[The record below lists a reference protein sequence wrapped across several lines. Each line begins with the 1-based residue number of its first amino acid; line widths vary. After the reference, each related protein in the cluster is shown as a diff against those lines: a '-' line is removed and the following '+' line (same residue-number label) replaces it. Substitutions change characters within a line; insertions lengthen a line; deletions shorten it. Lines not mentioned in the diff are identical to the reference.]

1 MNQTIKSYIPIA
13 RMIADTFGRHCEV
26 ILHDFSSPQSSVVY
40 TRNNVVTNRQV
51 GESFTEYFVKEVLL
65 SRKFHDDCSAN
76 YMMHGE
82 NGRLIKSSTALI
94 RDENERVIGALCVN
108 MDVTCMSEILSRL
121 SEMMGM
127 EEEHSQAENEVEVV
141 PDIKQIVDDII
152 DRTIGSQDIDSM
164 GREQKIELIRFMN
177 SKGIF
182 LIKGSTDKVAER
194 MNISRVT
201 VYSYLDEIKKDKK
214 REGQA

>member
-1 MNQTIKSYIPIA
+1 MNQTIRSYIPIA
-13 RMIADTFGRHCEV
+13 QMIADTFGRHCEV

-76 YMMHGE
+76 YMMRGE

-94 RDENERVIGALCVN
+94 RDGNERVIGALCVN
-108 MDVTCMSEILSRL
+108 MDVTCMSELLSRL

-152 DRTIGSQDIDSM
+152 DRTVGSQDIDSM
-164 GREQKIELIRFMN
+164 SREQKIELIRFMN

-201 VYSYLDEIKKDKK
+201 VYSYLDEIKKGKK
-214 REGQA
+214 GEGQA

>member
-65 SRKFHDDCSAN
+65 SRKFHDDCSVN

-164 GREQKIELIRFMN
+164 SREQKIELIRFMN